1 MSQQIG
7 INKEKLKLKSQ
18 TTKFSEKNLKLV
30 QILNAMLGFLPTH
43 EVVFKY
49 NGVELQLNGVYDSQ
63 DWNPNEEKRAVFNFL
78 TKAEDEA
85 DAK

>member
-1 MSQQIG
+1 
-7 INKEKLKLKSQ
+7 
-18 TTKFSEKNLKLV
+18 
-30 QILNAMLGFLPTH
+30 MLGFLPTH